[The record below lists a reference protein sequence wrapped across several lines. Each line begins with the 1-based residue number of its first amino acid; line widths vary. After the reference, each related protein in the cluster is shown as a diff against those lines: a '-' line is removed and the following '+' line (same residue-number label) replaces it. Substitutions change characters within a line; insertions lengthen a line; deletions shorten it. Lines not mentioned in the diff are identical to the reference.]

1 MGIQNQ
7 NILKGVKM
15 KFTCE
20 KEIIVKEISRA
31 YDIISNKNIFTTL
44 SGVLLEVD
52 ENILIIKSTDLNI
65 SFISKIDVEST
76 ESGQAIIFCERFLA
90 ILKSMPEGKIQ
101 FEKKE
106 TNLSVKSCVKKV
118 RFSLVLDI
126 GKFPSIPIEDD
137 LEKSFKVLI
146 KDFREMIEM
155 TIFSILD
162 DSSRYYL
169 FGAYFEKQKEKIIMV
184 TTDGKRLSYIDKKIG
199 DECEHEGIII
209 PLKTLC
215 ILKKLLFEM
224 DYVNDI
230 IIFVGKNKI
239 YFRIDNIQ
247 ILSSLIEGKFPD
259 YESIISKSNDNI
271 YEVILDRNKLKE
283 SINRVSLIDFYKNN
297 KIFFNFE
304 KDKLNISATEEIG
317 ESDEDIECNNNGE
330 SMLIFNYDYLLEPL
344 SAMKSD
350 KTHIEFSK
358 VKGVPILL
366 KPDKKNT
373 PIYII
378 MPMRMGDKK

>member
-1 MGIQNQ
+1 
-7 NILKGVKM
+7 M

-44 SGVLLEVD
+44 SGVLLEV
-52 ENILIIKSTDLNI
+52 NGPILKIISTDLNI

-76 ESGQAIIFCERFLA
+76 ESGQVIIFCERFLA

-101 FEKKE
+101 FEKKK

-118 RFSLVLDI
+118 RFSLVLDT
-126 GKFPSIPIEDD
+126 GKFPSIPIDD
-137 LEKSFKVLI
+137 LKKSFKVPV
-146 KDFREMIEM
+146 KYFREMIEM
-155 TIFSILD
+155 TIFSISD
-162 DSSRYYL
+162 DSSIYYL
-169 FGAYFEKQKEKIIMV
+169 SGAYFEKQKEKIIMV

-209 PLKTLC
+209 PLRTLC

-224 DYVNDI
+224 DYVDDI
-230 IIFVGKNKI
+230 IIFVDKNKI

-247 ILSSLIEGKFPD
+247 ILSSLIDGKFPD

-271 YEVILDRNKLKE
+271 YEVILDKNKLKE
-283 SINRVSLIDFYKNN
+283 SINRVSLIDFYKNK

-317 ESDEDIECNNNGE
+317 KSDEDIECSNNE
-330 SMLIFNYDYLLEPL
+330 ELTLVFHYDYLLEPL

-378 MPMRMGDKK
+378 MPMCMGDKK